1 MSNKNQL
8 MIRDL
13 NFQKLDQ
20 KPFESND
27 VSKRLNILMSFD
39 IQISFSKCLF
49 DNQNASSSD
58 VRTPMVEI

>member
-8 MIRDL
+8 MIRNL

-49 DNQNASSSD
+49 DNQSASSSD